1 MQLIDRLKERLI
13 VPEPTERLSPNGI
26 DRERRRRIVLK
37 MADPATKNR
46 QQVITFARKVMC
58 ASTASPNSWITA
70 ISLRSPR
77 SISRNFFP

>member
-46 QQVITFARKVMC
+46 QQVITFARKVMRF
-58 ASTASPNSWITA
+58 NSVTEFLDNADLADVAHVERLLEI
-70 ISLRSPR
+70 
-77 SISRNFFP
+77 

>member
-46 QQVITFARKVMC
+46 QQVITFARKVMRF
-58 ASTASPNSWITA
+58 NSVTEFLDNGDLADVAHVERLLEI
-70 ISLRSPR
+70 
-77 SISRNFFP
+77 

>member
-37 MADPATKNR
+37 MADPTTKNR
-46 QQVITFARKVMC
+46 HQVITFARKVMRF
-58 ASTASPNSWITA
+58 NSVTEFLDNGDLADVAHVERLLEI
-70 ISLRSPR
+70 
-77 SISRNFFP
+77 